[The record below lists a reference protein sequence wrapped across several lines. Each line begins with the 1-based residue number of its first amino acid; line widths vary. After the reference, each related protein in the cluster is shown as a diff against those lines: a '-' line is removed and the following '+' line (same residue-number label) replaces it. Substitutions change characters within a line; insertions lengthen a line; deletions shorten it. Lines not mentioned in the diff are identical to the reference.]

1 MRRKI
6 HLLLTV
12 AAVIGL
18 VFGLGLLVTP
28 APLLRL
34 YGLTTDTTGLLLARL
49 FGVEFIGYNIVAWLT
64 RAADPI
70 PTDSAPRALVRAHLV
85 SETIGAVVSAA
96 AAVRGL
102 GNPLL
107 WTVTALYAM
116 LAAAFLWATIALRRG
131 PPHVAAGGLTN
142 RCG

>member
-18 VFGLGLLVTP
+18 VFGLGLLVAP

-64 RAADPI
+64 RAADPL

-85 SETIGAVVSAA
+85 SETFGAVVSA

-116 LAAAFLWATIALRRG
+116 LAAAFLWATLALRRG
-131 PPHVAAGGLTN
+131 RTRAA
-142 RCG
+142 

>member
-1 MRRKI
+1 MRQKI
-6 HLLLTV
+6 HLLLAV

-18 VFGLGLLVTP
+18 VFGLGLLVAP

-64 RAADPI
+64 RAADPF

-85 SETIGAVVSAA
+85 SETLGALVSVA

-107 WTVTALYAM
+107 WTVTALYGM
-116 LAAAFLWATIALRRG
+116 LAAAFLWVTLALRRER
-131 PPHVAAGGLTN
+131 PRAA
-142 RCG
+142 

>member
-1 MRRKI
+1 MHRKI

-18 VFGLGLLVTP
+18 VFGLGLLVAP

-34 YGLTTDTTGLLLARL
+34 YGLTTDATDLLLARL

-64 RAADPI
+64 RAADPS
-70 PTDSAPRALVRAHLV
+70 PTDSAPRALVHAHLV
-85 SETIGAVVSAA
+85 SETLGALVSAV

-107 WTVTALYAM
+107 WTVAALYGM
-116 LAAAFLWATIALRRG
+116 LAAAFLWATLALRRG
-131 PPHVAAGGLTN
+131 RPRAA
-142 RCG
+142 RAA

>member
-6 HLLLTV
+6 QLLLTV

-18 VFGLGLLVTP
+18 VFGLGLLVAP

-49 FGVEFIGYNIVAWLT
+49 FGVEFIGYNIVAWVT
-64 RAADPI
+64 RAADPA
-70 PTDSAPRALVRAHLV
+70 PTDSASRALVRAHLV
-85 SETIGAVVSAA
+85 SETLGALVSAA
-96 AAVRGL
+96 AAARGL

-107 WTVTALYAM
+107 WTVPALYAI
-116 LAAAFLWATIALRRG
+116 LAAAFLWATLALRRG
-131 PPHVAAGGLTN
+131 RLRAA
-142 RCG
+142 

>member
-1 MRRKI
+1 VRRNI

-18 VFGLGLLVTP
+18 VFGLGLLVAP

-34 YGLTTDTTGLLLARL
+34 YGLTTDASGLLLARL
-49 FGVEFIGYNIVAWLT
+49 LGVEFIGYNIAAWVT
-64 RAADPI
+64 RAADPSPI
-70 PTDSAPRALVRAHLV
+70 GSAPRALVRAHLV
-85 SETIGAVVSAA
+85 SETIGALVSAS

-107 WTVTALYAM
+107 WTVPALYGM
-116 LAAAFLWATIALRRG
+116 LAAAFLWATLALRRG
-131 PPHVAAGGLTN
+131 RPRAA
-142 RCG
+142 

>member
-1 MRRKI
+1 MRQKI

-18 VFGLGLLVTP
+18 VFGLGLLVVP
-28 APLLRL
+28 APLLRF

-64 RAADPI
+64 RAADPL

-85 SETIGAVVSAA
+85 SETLGALVSAA

-116 LAAAFLWATIALRRG
+116 LAAAFLWATLALRRG
-131 PPHVAAGGLTN
+131 RPRAS
-142 RCG
+142 